1 MRALPILSV
10 LLAIGVLFQV
20 ALGEAGLV
28 TIWLRDLH
36 ATIGLAGVILT
47 AVALSLSRGSKTS
60 TIYLAVLLAAA
71 LVQAIVGLSLYGIIT
86 IDFRLF
92 STMETI
98 HRFNAYFILLT
109 GLVGGVLIGVARRRS
124 ATSTQAVPQG

>member
-47 AVALSLSRGSKTS
+47 AVALRLSRGSKTS

-92 STMETI
+92 STMQTI

>member
-47 AVALSLSRGSKTS
+47 AVALRLSRGSKTS